1 MPDHQSMAKAGP
13 VPFTFASRVRS
24 IGYALAG
31 LRHLVHTQHNAWL
44 QLVSTLGV
52 LGAGFWLRIS
62 LSDWRWIITSMAA
75 VWSAEAM
82 NTGVEAVCD
91 LVSPG
96 PNEQVRI
103 AKDVAAGAVLA
114 AAIGA
119 MLIGEITLAP
129 YLVCS

>member
-1 MPDHQSMAKAGP
+1 
-13 VPFTFASRVRS
+13 
-24 IGYALAG
+24 
-31 LRHLVHTQHNAWL
+31 
-44 QLVSTLGV
+44 
-52 LGAGFWLRIS
+52 
-62 LSDWRWIITSMAA
+62 
-75 VWSAEAM
+75 M